1 MIWLDGN
8 TMLSTLTMRIIPARY
23 NLSTLS
29 PSVQWTSTEKKIQKV
44 HFYNQTANPGVS
56 RCQLKR
62 CIRGVTG
69 MKQESALYT
78 EILKKEKADN

>member
-8 TMLSTLTMRIIPARY
+8 IMLSTPTMKIIPARY

-29 PSVQWTSTEKKIQKV
+29 PSVQLTSKEKKYQKV
-44 HFYNQTANPGVS
+44 HLYNQTANPSVS

-62 CIRGVTG
+62 CVHGVTG
-69 MKQESALYT
+69 MKQGKY
-78 EILKKEKADN
+78 IIY